1 MATKRQLLA
10 GATATGILATGILAV
25 VLVGGGGQPG
35 GLRLDTSIDASG
47 NTTPPVDW
55 RIKYARTGTIC
66 YSQDATATTSAC
78 FAANVMPYTT
88 DATDVGWPQEIT
100 QNNRFPTNTGG
111 ACGGAPWVCTTAT
124 MDSTTVAPD
133 GTATASTVTFGGGT
147 IDATGFGYTAAT
159 ALDFRIWAKCPGGGT
174 LDASHVGGTGHWTVD
189 ATAMGT
195 GWRLLYPARAEV
207 TEAAAMTSDAS
218 GNLSLRLSGVDCSFW
233 HATAT
238 EKVSYHHSTIPTT
251 DATGTTVGTSSWPV
265 DNSTGA
271 YWATSGVTKTETVT
285 EYGGTDC
292 WSYGAPTI
300 KLTGSAGC
308 EGTWYALSLLWS
320 Y

>member
-1 MATKRQLLA
+1 MAIVTKRNVIA
-10 GATATGILATGILAV
+10 AVTATGIVATGVIA
-25 VLVGGGGQPG
+25 VLVGGGQPG
-35 GLRLDTSIDASG
+35 GTHFDTSLDAST
-47 NTTPPVDW
+47 NTTPPTDW
-55 RIKYARTGTIC
+55 RIKYRRTGTIC

-78 FAANVMPYTT
+78 FAANIMPYTT
-88 DATDVGWPQEIT
+88 DATDVGWPQELT
-100 QNNRFPTNTGG
+100 QNNRFPINTGG

-147 IDATGFGYTAAT
+147 IDATAAGYTAAT

-238 EKVSYHHSTIPTT
+238 EKVSRHHSTIPTT
-251 DATGTTVGTSSWPV
+251 DATGCILRDQWGNQGGDPV
-265 DNSTGA
+265 PVRAQRMLELQRTNHQDDG
-271 YWATSGVTKTETVT
+271 
-285 EYGGTDC
+285 
-292 WSYGAPTI
+292 
-300 KLTGSAGC
+300 
-308 EGTWYALSLLWS
+308 
-320 Y
+320 

>member
-1 MATKRQLLA
+1 MATKR
-10 GATATGILATGILAV
+10 TAIVSVVVASAIVTAV
-25 VLVGGGGQPG
+25 VVGGIVSGGGGAG
-35 GLRLDTSIDASG
+35 YLNTSIDASTS
-47 NTTPPVDW
+47 TTPPTDW
-55 RIKYARTGTIC
+55 RRGHARTGTIC

-78 FAANVMPYTT
+78 FAANELPYTT
-88 DATDVGWPQEIT
+88 DATDVGWPMEIT
-100 QNNRFPTNTGG
+100 QNNRFPINVSG

-124 MDSTTVAPD
+124 MDSTSADPAG
-133 GTATASTVTFGGGT
+133 GTTASTVTFGGGT
-147 IDATGFGYTAAT
+147 IDATAVGYTPTT

-218 GNLSLRLSGVDCSFW
+218 GNFSLRLSGVDCSFW

-251 DATGTTVGTSSWPV
+251 DATGTTVGTSVWTV
-265 DNSTGA
+265 DNSHGR
-271 YWATSGVTKTETVT
+271 YWNPVGVTKVETVS

-292 WSYGAPTI
+292 WSYSAPTI

-308 EGTWYALSLLWS
+308 EATWYALSLTWS
-320 Y
+320 N